1 MRTLISVLRA
11 TQGVYDWSLLALL
24 IGVDEGKYSRIMSD
38 NPDNVVGQRKAIIKN
53 WLDTGRASWA
63 TLVSGLE
70 DDLVLQNAIGNQIAK
85 DHPGK
90 FSVNYVY
97 SY

>member
-1 MRTLISVLRA
+1 MLRA
-11 TQGVYDWSLLALL
+11 TKDVQDWSLLALL
-24 IGVDEGKYSRIMSD
+24 IGVNGGDYNSIMKETHD
-38 NPDNVVGQRKAIIKN
+38 VAGQRRAIIQK
-53 WLDTGRASWA
+53 WLETGKASWA

-70 DDLVLQNAIGNQIAK
+70 DELVGLGAVGNKIAK
-85 DHPGK
+85 DHPSK